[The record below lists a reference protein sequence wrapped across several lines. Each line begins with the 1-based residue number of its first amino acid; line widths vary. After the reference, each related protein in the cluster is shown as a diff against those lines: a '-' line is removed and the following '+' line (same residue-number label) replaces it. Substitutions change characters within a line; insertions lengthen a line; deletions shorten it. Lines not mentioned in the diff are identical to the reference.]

1 MSQIGLF
8 SDPEVMKVFILE
20 TKEHLD
26 VIEPNLLKLE
36 KEPENPEVIN
46 DIFRSMHSIKGA
58 SSFLGFCKMTDV
70 SHKLESVLDKLRKGK
85 ANTSPEII
93 DLILEG
99 KDVIGELLSDL
110 EAGGDRATSTQT
122 LPIEEKILRVN
133 ESLSQPQ
140 TTVSSVKVEAK
151 STTENLEIDAF
162 VTASRQYLN
171 LMQDCL
177 EQMHR
182 GQVTKNF
189 LDNYLRAIQSLRNSA
204 SYMQLKGIENLMEK
218 KGELLEKFQAGEVEL
233 SQKMVDLLSRTYEA
247 VKSEIDNMGKGL
259 PPSDFTSLINL
270 LTQTILEDS
279 DHQRLGE
286 ILVSMGKVA
295 EDDVQKALDDQ
306 KPIGEILIGQNKI
319 GQQDL
324 DQALQK
330 QNELKVEKGVKVEH
344 TVRVEESRLDHLMNL
359 IGELIINRNRF
370 ILIDRKMRSD
380 EQEVKIKE
388 ELKQATTMLSE
399 ISNNLQATIM
409 KVRMLPINSVFQKF
423 PRMVRDLSREK
434 GKKVSLKI
442 FGGKTEVDKTIIERI
457 GDPLV
462 HLIRNALDHGIEV
475 PSERSKYDKPD
486 EGTVTIRA
494 FHEGHNVV
502 IEVED
507 DGRGMDAEV
516 LKSKAMEKGMLTAT
530 QAEKMENDDAYD
542 IIFAPGFSTVSC
554 VTDISGRGVG
564 MDVVKRNI
572 QSLNGQIITSTRLG
586 QGTKFSLR
594 LPLTLAVIE
603 ALLIETGGMIFAL
616 PLTAVKETLSV
627 SREQIKTI
635 AKKKVIVV
643 REKTLKLV
651 ELSCLLNLAASHK
664 EKNDVPV
671 VIIGEGERELGI
683 MVDAIREKEEVVI
696 KPLEKLLANTQGFSG
711 ATILGSG
718 DVILILNPLDL
729 LKL

>member
-1 MSQIGLF
+1 MIQTGLF
-8 SDPEVMKVFILE
+8 LDPEVMKVFILE

-36 KEPENPEVIN
+36 NEPENPEVIN

-85 ANTSPEII
+85 AKTSPEII

-133 ESLSQPQ
+133 ESLSLPEGRA
-140 TTVSSVKVEAK
+140 SGVKVESK
-151 STTENLEIDAF
+151 GTVENLEIDAF

-204 SYMQLKGIENLMEK
+204 SYMQFKGIENLMEK

-247 VKSEIDNMGKGL
+247 VKNEIDNMGMGL
-259 PPSDFTSLINL
+259 PPSDLTSLTNL

-279 DHQRLGE
+279 DHRRLGE
-286 ILVSMGKVA
+286 ILVSMGRLA
-295 EDDVQKALDDQ
+295 EDDVKRALDDQ

-330 QNELKVEKGVKVEH
+330 QNELRVEKGVKVEH

-370 ILIDRKMRSD
+370 ILIDRRMRSD
-380 EQEVKIKE
+380 EQEAKIKE

-442 FGGKTEVDKTIIERI
+442 FGGKTEVDKTIIEKI

-462 HLIRNALDHGIEV
+462 HLIRNALDHGIEA
-475 PSERSKYDKPD
+475 PSERSKYDKPE

-507 DGRGMDAEV
+507 DGKGMDAEV
-516 LKSKAMEKGMLTAT
+516 LKSKAVEKGLLTA
-530 QAEKMENDDAYD
+530 AEAGKMENDDVYD
-542 IIFAPGFSTVSC
+542 LIFAPGFSTVSC

-572 QSLNGQIITSTRLG
+572 QSLNGQIITSTKLG

-627 SREQIKTI
+627 KREQIKTI

-643 REKTLKLV
+643 RDKTLKLV
-651 ELSCLLNLAASHK
+651 ELSCLLNLPAGHQ

-671 VIIGEGERELGI
+671 VIIGEGDRELGI
-683 MVDAIREKEEVVI
+683 MVDAIKEKEEVVI

-718 DVILILNPLDL
+718 EVILFCLN
-729 LKL
+729 